1 MKRVEIERFN
11 LYVESMT
18 KPLPINSP
26 YSLQWPDS
34 VPHAQWIKVVE
45 EMVAPKGERP
55 VYLLR
60 KEIEIDSEVKQAN
73 IRATAQG
80 LYEIYID
87 GTRVGDELL
96 TPGSTEYEHQIA
108 VQSYDVTP
116 LLTTGRHAVVIL
128 LGDGWF
134 RSVAGVFK
142 TPDNFGGHV
151 AALLE
156 LEISGAKTKFFG
168 TDDTWKVGP
177 SHILKSDLL
186 MGQVNDQRLFDQ
198 RAYQV
203 GFDDSSWMTPEVI
216 TVSASLVAQFSPPV
230 RATER
235 LTPKS
240 VKKLENGVQ
249 VFDLGQNI
257 NGWVRLKNL
266 GPADTEITLI
276 HGETLDPSSG
286 DVTLKHLILEIP
298 PFPPAPAGQVD
309 TVFSAGV
316 SGDYFEPHFAT
327 KGFQYVSVVGHPET
341 LTIQDLEGVVVHS
354 DLRKTGWFES
364 DNEQL
369 NWLHSA
375 TDWSLRDNMCDVP
388 TDCPTRER
396 AGWTGDW
403 QIFSPTAAYLYDIN
417 DFSRKWL
424 ADVIAGSNEAGV
436 IPNIAPADKG
446 GALGGPMT
454 HLNGAAGWGDAIVA
468 VPLSLFNAYGD
479 KRSLIE
485 CWDAMEKWLGYA
497 TNRAATLRHP
507 DREAA
512 RPTPLPH
519 EKYLWDAP
527 FHWGEWLEPNAEIA
541 DFRAFQS
548 FDQGDVATAYIYRSA
563 LQMVE
568 IAEIIGKE
576 GSKYRLI
583 AENAKDAWQ
592 KEYIT
597 QDGLLNPDTQ
607 ANYVRAL
614 DFGLAPTELRQKFA
628 DRLAEKVKSA
638 GNHLG
643 TGFLSTPYLLPV
655 LADNGHADVA
665 FDVLFQDTPPSWM
678 YMMKKNATTVWE
690 VWEGIDDNGNA
701 EASLNHYSKGAVISF
716 LHHYIAG
723 LKMTSPAYKTFIVKP
738 LIGPGINEVSTK
750 LDTPQ
755 GRISI
760 DWKRDGVNF
769 TLHVEVPDGAESKA
783 ILPDGSTHMLRVG
796 RNSISC
802 LL

>member
-1 MKRVEIERFN
+1 
-11 LYVESMT
+11 MT
-18 KPLPINSP
+18 KPLPHTSP

-34 VPHAQWIKVVE
+34 DPHAKWIRVVE
-45 EMVAPKGERP
+45 DVVAPKGERP

-60 KEIEIDSEVKQAN
+60 KEIEVGGDVTAAT

-87 GTRVGDELL
+87 GIRIGDHQL
-96 TPGSTEYEHQIA
+96 TPGSTEYERQIA
-108 VQSYDVTP
+108 VQTFDVTD
-116 LLTTGRHAVVIL
+116 LLKPGNHAVVIL

-156 LEISGAKTKFFG
+156 IELQGSNTSYRG
-168 TDDTWKVGP
+168 TDSEWKVGP
-177 SHILKSDLL
+177 SHILKSDML
-186 MGQVNDQRLFDQ
+186 MGQVNDQRKYDPTV
-198 RAYQV
+198 YKV
-203 GFDDSSWMTPEVI
+203 GFDDASWDSPEVI
-216 TVSASLVAQFSPPV
+216 QVSASLVAQFAPPV
-230 RATER
+230 RAVER
-235 LTPKS
+235 ITPKS
-240 VKKLENGVQ
+240 VKKLDDGVQ

-257 NGWVRLKNL
+257 NGWVRLKKL
-266 GPADTEITLI
+266 GPVGTEVTLI
-276 HGETLDPSSG
+276 HGETLDPATG
-286 DVTLKHLILEIP
+286 DVTLQHLILEIP

-309 TVFSAGV
+309 VVTSAGIA
-316 SGDYFEPHFAT
+316 GDYFEPVFAT

-341 LTIQDLEGVVVHS
+341 LTVDDLEGVVVQS
-354 DLRKTGWFES
+354 DLRKTGTFTS
-364 DNEQL
+364 NNEQL
-369 NWLHSA
+369 NWLHAA

-424 ADVIAGSNEAGV
+424 ADVVAGSSEDGN

-446 GALGGPMT
+446 GAIGGPMGK
-454 HLNGAAGWGDAIVA
+454 LNGAAGWGDAIVA
-468 VPLSLFNAYGD
+468 VPLSLYNAYGD
-479 KRSLIE
+479 KRSLTE

-497 TNRAATLRHP
+497 TNRAAIMRHP
-507 DREAA
+507 KRAEA
-512 RPTPLPH
+512 RPVALPH
-519 EKYLWDAP
+519 EQYLWDAP
-527 FHWGEWLEPNAEIA
+527 FHWGEWLEPNAEITNFG
-541 DFRAFQS
+541 DFQTY
-548 FDQGDVATAYIYRSA
+548 DQGDVATAYIYRSA
-563 LQMVE
+563 IQMQE
-568 IAEIIGKE
+568 IARILGRD
-576 GSKYRLI
+576 GSKYV
-583 AENAKDAWQ
+583 AMANNAKVAWQ

-597 QDGLLNPDTQ
+597 DDGLLNPDTQ

-614 DFGLAPTELRQKFA
+614 DFGLAPVELRQKFA
-628 DRLAEKVKSA
+628 DRLAEKVRAA

-678 YMMKKNATTVWE
+678 YMKKKNATTVWE
-690 VWEGIDDNGNA
+690 VWEGINDEGKA

-716 LHHYIAG
+716 LHHHIAG
-723 LKMTSPAYKTFIVKP
+723 LKMTSPAYKSFVVKP
-738 LIGPGINEVSTK
+738 LIGPGITEVQTT

-755 GRISI
+755 GRIEVSWRI
-760 DWKRDGVNF
+760 AETTF
-769 TLHVEVPDGAESKA
+769 TLTVLAPEGTSSEAV
-783 ILPDGSTHMLRVG
+783 LLDGSVHTL
-796 RNSISC
+796 NSGSNTLTC
-802 LL
+802 QTLK